1 MKCSFIRYSELC
13 CFLASGVSVASVS
26 QLGITQTVSTVP
38 GVRGVSGRPVQ
49 DRVGQE
55 LRVHSG
61 TVMTQCKFF
70 GFFFLTTYSSVYIHT
85 LVIWYTAH
93 CN

>member
-70 GFFFLTTYSSVYIHT
+70 GFFFFNYLLKCIYTHISHLVHCT
-85 LVIWYTAH
+85 L
-93 CN
+93 